1 MHVRV
6 LAVGTKMP
14 SWVIQG
20 VEEYQKRLPREW
32 KFEWIEFAIGHR
44 SKSQDVAKAI
54 ESEGNAM
61 LSAIH
66 AGEHVIAL
74 DVKGKV
80 WSTKQLSSETSQW
93 QMSGQ
98 DIALLIGGPDGISSK
113 CLARANQRW
122 SLSALT
128 LPHPLVRIVLVE
140 QLYRSWSLLNNHPY
154 HK

>member
-1 MHVRV
+1 MHIRV

-14 SWVIQG
+14 AWVDSG
-20 VEEYQKRLPREW
+20 VQEYQKRLPREW
-32 KFEWIEFAIGHR
+32 KFDWVELAVGHR
-44 SKSQDVAKAI
+44 GKSQAIHKAI
-54 ESEGNAM
+54 DAEGEAM
-61 LSAIH
+61 LAAIKPK
-66 AGEHVIAL
+66 EHVIAL

-80 WSTKQLSSETSQW
+80 WSTAQLAQQASQW

-98 DIALLIGGPDGISSK
+98 NVALLIGGPDGLSSK
-113 CLARANQRW
+113 CLSRANQRW

-140 QLYRSWSLLNNHPY
+140 QLYRSWTLLNNHPY